1 MRDIVA
7 ALDVGTTKICA
18 LFGKEDMGRIGITS
32 IGSSPSNGLKKG
44 IVVDMD
50 KTSQSIK
57 RALAEAEDAAGFRIG
72 SVYVGIAGGHIT
84 SFNGYG
90 TIGIRDKVVK
100 EEDVQRLMDSAL
112 AVYVSVEREILHMI
126 PAGFRLDGCNG
137 IMDPVG
143 MHCERL
149 EADLHIVTGSVKPVQ
164 NLIKCCEDAGVE
176 VADIILEPLASAES
190 VLRAEEKERG
200 VGLVDIGGGT
210 TDIAVY
216 KNGVL
221 KHTAVL
227 AIGGNHITNDIAV
240 VLGITA
246 ADAERAKKAYG
257 CALNVAVDEEEE
269 IDITCAGN
277 NRCRVS
283 KKHLAEIIRLRCDE
297 LMFLVRREIENISG
311 FAADS
316 PPVPYISN
324 IVLTGGASLLNGVDV
339 MAEKIIGFPVRIGVP
354 EGIGGNFDV
363 KSPAYATGIGLI
375 RYGLEHDKKRAGIQ
389 TQDVLTSINILE
401 RMKYWAGDFLNKKN
415 LIKGGSLCLKSK
427 M

>member
-7 ALDVGTTKICA
+7 ALDIGTTKICA
-18 LFGKEDMGRIGITS
+18 LFGKEDMGS
-32 IGSSPSNGLKKG
+32 IVIASMGSSPSNGLKKG

-57 RALAEAEDAAGFRIG
+57 RALAEAEEAAGFRIG
-72 SVYVGIAGGHIT
+72 SVCVGIAGGHIM
-84 SFNGYG
+84 SFNGCG
-90 TIGIRDKVVK
+90 TIGIRHNVVK
-100 EEDVQRLMDSAL
+100 EEDVQRLMDSATD
-112 AVYVSVEREILHMI
+112 VYVSVEREILHVI
-126 PAGFRLDGCNG
+126 PTGFRLDGRNG

-149 EADLHIVTGSVKPVQ
+149 EADLHVVTGSVKPVQ

-221 KHTAVL
+221 RHTAVL
-227 AIGGNHITNDIAV
+227 AIGGNHVTNDIAV

-246 ADAERAKKAYG
+246 ADAEKAKKAYG
-257 CALNVAVDEEEE
+257 CALNVAVAEEE
-269 IDITCAGN
+269 IDITGAGN

-283 KKHLAEIIRLRCDE
+283 KKHIAEVIRMRCDE
-297 LMFLVRREIENISG
+297 LMFMVRRKIESMSG
-311 FAADS
+311 FAADGLS
-316 PPVPYISN
+316 APYISN
-324 IVLTGGASLLNGVDV
+324 IVLTGGASLLNGIDV
-339 MAEKIIGFPVRIGVP
+339 MAEKIIGLPVRIGLP
-354 EGIGGNFDV
+354 EGIRSNFDV
-363 KSPAYATGIGLI
+363 KSPVYATGIGLI
-375 RYGLEHDKKRAGIQ
+375 RYGLEQDKKRAGVQ
-389 TQDVLTSINILE
+389 TQDALTSINILE
-401 RMKYWAGDFLNKKN
+401 RMKCWAGDFMNKKN